1 MDFEVSQENYKFWAH
16 IPEKVDNNWFGW
28 MLCGFRLRQRLGW
41 EKINYRLLFI
51 VCGCIVSWKSVL
63 QNIVVLST
71 TKAEY
76 VAIVEATKEALWL
89 KDLVS
94 ELGMNQRSVMVF
106 CDSQSAICLKKN
118 QGFHEKAKHI
128 DVRFHFTGD
137 NHGIRIG
144 KCQQNFNQG

>member
-1 MDFEVSQENYKFWAH
+1 MVECY
-16 IPEKVDNNWFGW
+16 VDSDYAKD
-28 MLCGFRLRQRLGW
+28 LDERRLITG
-41 EKINYRLLFI
+41 YLFI

-76 VAIVEATKEALWL
+76 VAIVETTKEALWL

-94 ELGMNQRSVMVF
+94 ELRMNQRSVMVF
-106 CDSQSAICLKKN
+106 CDSQSAISLTKN

-128 DVRFHFTGD
+128 DVRFHFTG
-137 NHGIRIG
+137 IIME
-144 KCQQNFNQG
+144 